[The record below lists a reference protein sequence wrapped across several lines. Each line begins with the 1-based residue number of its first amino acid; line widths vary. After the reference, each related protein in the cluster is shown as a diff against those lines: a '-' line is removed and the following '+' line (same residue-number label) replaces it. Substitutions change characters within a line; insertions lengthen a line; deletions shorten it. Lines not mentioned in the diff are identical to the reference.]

1 MMHRHAIAAAVGA
14 TLLALPAETGAQPPA
29 GLTPNASL
37 VLRADSITVGD
48 YCRAAQQVVGSPTV
62 LAALADDSASAR
74 VHAATICDPFLS
86 SFTLRALFADARTQ
100 VPGLGPPRVP
110 FAAVARVHTGGS
122 SVSRAAIADA
132 MSEFRALVRTP
143 ELRPVVAT
151 AVGADVA
158 SELVRATETAQGL
171 LTLAALNR
179 SLGRIARYE
188 RKLGPTSPKLNGP
201 EVVLNYAAQRWI
213 PGFRAT
219 ELGGP
224 SHLELVASY
233 TPGYVPLDGDKIT
246 AVSASEFGIRY
257 YLFGEAFGA
266 SGWQGVLRPSYW
278 SAGAITVSDR
288 DGALVWPWDGR
299 TRTGA
304 FLAWGAVKLAYVQGR
319 QGAEWMASKQ
329 FQAVR
334 FAF

>member
-1 MMHRHAIAAAVGA
+1 MTRRGVIAGFGALILVVPAVA
-14 TLLALPAETGAQPPA
+14 RTQPPA
-29 GLTPNASL
+29 ELTPNAAL
-37 VLRADSITVGD
+37 VVRADSITVGD
-48 YCRAAQQVVGSPTV
+48 YCRAAQATVASRTV
-62 LAALADDSASAR
+62 LDALAEDSGSAR

-86 SFTLRALFADARTQ
+86 SFSLRALFADARTQ
-100 VPGLGPPRVP
+100 VPGLAPPRVP

-122 SVSRAAIADA
+122 TVSRAAIADA
-132 MSEFRALVRTP
+132 MSEFRALVRTA
-143 ELRPVVAT
+143 EVRPAI
-151 AVGADVA
+151 AASVGTEVA
-158 SELVRATETAQGL
+158 SQLVRATETAQGL

-188 RKLGPTSPKLNGP
+188 RKLGPTSPRLNGP

-224 SHLELVASY
+224 SHLEIVASY
-233 TPGYVPLDGDKIT
+233 TPAYVPFDADKIT
-246 AVSASEFGIRY
+246 AVSASEFGVRY
-257 YLFGEAFGA
+257 YLFGESFGA
-266 SGWQGVLRPSYW
+266 TGWRGVLRPSYW

-304 FLAWGAVKLAYVQGR
+304 FVAWGAIKVAYVQGR
-319 QGAEWMASKQ
+319 EGAEWLASKQ

-334 FAF
+334 FVF

>member
-1 MMHRHAIAAAVGA
+1 MSCLPAIAATLGAILMAV
-14 TLLALPAETGAQPPA
+14 PAAARAQPPA
-29 GLTPNASL
+29 GVAPNVSL

-48 YCRAAQQVVGSPTV
+48 YCRAAQQVIGSRAV
-62 LAALADDSASAR
+62 LEALADDSASAR
-74 VHAATICDPFLS
+74 VHVATICDPFLS
-86 SFTLRALFADARTQ
+86 SFSLRALFADARTE
-100 VPGLGPPRVP
+100 VPGLAPPRVP

-132 MSEFRALVRTP
+132 MSELRALVRTAA
-143 ELRPVVAT
+143 LRPVIT
-151 AVGADVA
+151 TSVGPEVA

-201 EVVLNYAAQRWI
+201 EVILNYAAQRWI

-233 TPGYVPLDGDKIT
+233 TPGYVPLDADKIT
-246 AVSASEFGIRY
+246 AVSASEFGLRY
-257 YLFGEAFGA
+257 YLFGESFGA
-266 SGWQGVLRPSYW
+266 AGWRGVLRPSYW
-278 SAGAITVSDR
+278 SVGAITVSDR

-304 FLAWGAVKLAYVQGR
+304 FVAWGAIKLAYVQGR
-319 QGAEWMASKQ
+319 EGAEWLASKQ

-334 FAF
+334 FVF